1 MRIYLLVSEK
11 LTVNLKLLPTVV
23 VMHRKHFA
31 DIVIQFI
38 FNGLKGLHN
47 TVVLVEKVMTIF
59 YLFFFL
65 HVQKLN

>member
-1 MRIYLLVSEK
+1 M

-23 VMHRKHFA
+23 VMCRKHFA